1 MKRFILL
8 ALIIFWSCSASKQTT
23 KDNPSPANVP
33 STKIPNPF
41 PFGKKYEYVYKLVK
55 PVEREKL
62 YFSDSN
68 IAVEFVIDES
78 FIHLRLKNKRS
89 EKISL
94 ALNDAQIFIN
104 TRSSKVLNFNY
115 FNEFNYSPV
124 VLKTDAIDV
133 FQNAFAELHL
143 APADNVISISGDFEV
158 VNFYPAA
165 DFNDSKKLEEIRAN
179 IGKRIGL
186 YLPVE
191 TENEIYDYYFEF
203 KIIDVKEAGPYYPRK
218 KQITSVQ
225 QIQVPSEIVIKGEG
239 LNPSESFIASTLIS
253 FFVLISAYFIFA
265 REKGKI

>member
-1 MKRFILL
+1 MKKIILL
-8 ALIIFWSCSASKQTT
+8 ALIIFWSCSASKQTM
-23 KDNPSPANVP
+23 KDNSAPANVSP
-33 STKIPNPF
+33 TNPKNSF
-41 PFGKKYEYVYKLVK
+41 PFGKKYEYIYKLVK

-78 FIHLRLKNKRS
+78 FIHLRLKNKKN

-115 FNEFNYSPV
+115 FNEFNYSPAT
-124 VLKTDAIDV
+124 LKNDVIDV
-133 FQNAFAELHL
+133 FQNTFTELHL
-143 APADNVISISGDFEV
+143 APADNVLLNSGDYEV
-158 VNFYPAA
+158 VNFYPIA

-186 YLPVE
+186 YLPIE
-191 TENEIYDYYFEF
+191 TESEIYDYYFEF
-203 KIIDVKEAGPYYPRK
+203 KIVDVKEAGAYYPRK
-218 KQITSVQ
+218 KQVLPVQ
-225 QIQVPSEIVIKGEG
+225 QVQVPSEIVIKGEG

>member
-1 MKRFILL
+1 MKNLIVL
-8 ALIIFWSCSASKQTT
+8 ALIIFWGCSASKQTL
-23 KDNPSPANVP
+23 KENSPQRETA
-33 STKIPNPF
+33 NPF

-55 PVEREKL
+55 PVEKEKL

-78 FIHLRLKNKRS
+78 FIHLRLKNKKS

-94 ALNDAQIFIN
+94 SLNDAQIFIDA
-104 TRSSKVLNFNY
+104 RSSKVVNFNY
-115 FNEFNYSPV
+115 FNEFNYSPAI
-124 VLKTDAIDV
+124 LKSDMIDV
-133 FQNAFAELHL
+133 FQNAFIELHL
-143 APADNVISISGDFEV
+143 APADNVLSNSGDYEV
-158 VNFYPAA
+158 VNFYPVT
-165 DFNDSKKLEEIRAN
+165 DLNDKRKIEEIYSN

-186 YLPVE
+186 YLPIE

-203 KIIDVKEAGPYYPRK
+203 KIVDVKEAGAYYPRK
-218 KQITSVQ
+218 KQTGIAQ